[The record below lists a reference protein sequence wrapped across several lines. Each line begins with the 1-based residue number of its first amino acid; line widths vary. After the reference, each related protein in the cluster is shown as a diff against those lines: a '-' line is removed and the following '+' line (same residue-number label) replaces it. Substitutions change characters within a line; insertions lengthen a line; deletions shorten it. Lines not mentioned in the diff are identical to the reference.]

1 MFEESFV
8 IADLETTGL
17 SPLKNEIIE
26 IGAIRVEKNKI
37 VDKVVMFIKPEIPV
51 SYVITNI
58 TGITNEMLKDAI
70 SVKEGLAVFMDF
82 AKDYPLVFH
91 NAKFDMGFL
100 NNYRKKCFNSEF
112 NNKCLDT
119 LYISKQILKD
129 VPNYKLGTLA
139 EYFNI
144 SYNGAHRSLRDCEIT
159 FEVYKNLNKI
169 YNEKNSLI
177 LN

>member
-1 MFEESFV
+1 MACKKGVS
-8 IADLETTGL
+8 LG
-17 SPLKNEIIE
+17 KRC
-26 IGAIRVEKNKI
+26 IGRT
-37 VDKVVMFIKPEIPV
+37 KV
-51 SYVITNI
+51 
-58 TGITNEMLKDAI
+58 
-70 SVKEGLAVFMDF
+70 
-82 AKDYPLVFH
+82 
-91 NAKFDMGFL
+91 
-100 NNYRKKCFNSEF
+100 RKKSGICIIKADFNSEF